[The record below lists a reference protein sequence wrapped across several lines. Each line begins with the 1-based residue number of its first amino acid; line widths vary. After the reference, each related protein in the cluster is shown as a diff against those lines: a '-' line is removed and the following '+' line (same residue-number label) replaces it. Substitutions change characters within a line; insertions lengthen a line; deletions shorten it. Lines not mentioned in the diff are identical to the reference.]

1 MIPAFGS
8 SHSLVERIDFMEW
21 LKAIVLGVVQGIT
34 EFLPISSDGH
44 LLITQNLFDWL
55 TGVRS
60 SGEENLFFDV
70 ILHLGTTAAI
80 LAYYRRSIAAGL
92 RGLLGAEDVPGG
104 FRRPEVVRVGLLA
117 AIATTPLIPLALFF
131 MKWIKRSFEGI
142 TVAGAGFLVTATVLM
157 LTAWLGRRG
166 GTKGPDRTT
175 WIDALLIGI
184 AQMFAPL
191 PGVSRSGMT
200 IAAGLALGLSP
211 TWAVGF
217 SLLIAVPAILGAAVK
232 EIKDIDPAALT
243 TDYVAQAVAATIVA
257 GLVGYAAIA
266 WLVRVVRAGRIWYF
280 SVYLI
285 LVGLLVLSVAIRGG
299 SADAGRSSA
308 LDGSVRV
315 GHP

>member
-1 MIPAFGS
+1 M
-8 SHSLVERIDFMEW
+8 MEW
-21 LKAIVLGVVQGIT
+21 LKALILGLVQGIT

-44 LLITQNLFDWL
+44 LLMTQNLFDWL
-55 TGVRS
+55 TGTRS

-80 LAYYRRSIAAGL
+80 LVYYRREIMNGL
-92 RGLLGAEDVPGG
+92 RGLLGAEDVPEG
-104 FRRPEVVRVGLLA
+104 FRRPEVVRVGVLA

-142 TVAGAGFLVTATVLM
+142 TVAGVGFLITATVLM
-157 LTAWLGRRG
+157 LTAWLSRRN
-166 GTKGPDRTT
+166 GTKGPAQTT
-175 WIDALLIGI
+175 WLDALLIGI

-200 IAAGLALGLSP
+200 IAAGLALGLSRP
-211 TWAVGF
+211 WAVGF

-232 EIKDIDPAALT
+232 EIKDIDPATLT
-243 TDYVAQAVAATIVA
+243 TDYIVQAVAGTVVA

-266 WLVRVVRAGRIWYF
+266 WLIRLVRAGRIWYF

-285 LVGLLVLSVAIRGG
+285 LVGLLVLTVAMRGG

>member
-1 MIPAFGS
+1 M
-8 SHSLVERIDFMEW
+8 MEW
-21 LKAIVLGVVQGIT
+21 LKALILGVVQGIT

-44 LLITQNLFDWL
+44 LLMTQNLFDWL
-55 TGVRS
+55 TAVRS

-80 LAYYRRSIAAGL
+80 LVYYRREIMTGL
-92 RGLLGAEDVPGG
+92 RGLMGDGDVPEG
-104 FRRPEVVRVGLLA
+104 FRRPEVVRIGVLA
-117 AIATTPLIPLALFF
+117 AIATTPLIPLAFFF

-142 TVAGAGFLVTATVLM
+142 TVAGVGFLITATVLM
-157 LTAWLGRRG
+157 LTAWLSRRN
-166 GTKGPDRTT
+166 GTKGPAQTT
-175 WIDALLIGI
+175 WLDALLIGI

-200 IAAGLALGLSP
+200 IAAGLALGLSR

-232 EIKDIDPAALT
+232 EIKDIDRSTLT
-243 TDYVAQAVAATIVA
+243 ADYVAQAIAATVVA
-257 GLVGYAAIA
+257 GLVGYVAIA

-285 LVGLLVLSVAIRGG
+285 LVGFLVLSVAIRGG
-299 SADAGRSSA
+299 SADAGRSMA
-308 LDGSVRV
+308 LDGSVR
-315 GHP
+315 GSHP

>member
-1 MIPAFGS
+1 
-8 SHSLVERIDFMEW
+8 MEW

-55 TGVRS
+55 TGARS

-92 RGLLGAEDVPGG
+92 RGLMGAEDVPEG
-104 FRRPEVVRVGLLA
+104 FRRTEVIRVGLLA

-142 TVAGAGFLVTATVLM
+142 TVAGVGFLVTATVLM
-157 LTAWLGRRG
+157 LTAWLRRRG
-166 GTKGPDRTT
+166 GIKGPDRTT

-232 EIKDIDPAALT
+232 EIKDIDPASLT

-266 WLVRVVRAGRIWYF
+266 WLVRVVRTGRIWYF

>member
-1 MIPAFGS
+1 
-8 SHSLVERIDFMEW
+8 MEW

-34 EFLPISSDGH
+34 EFLPVSSDGH
-44 LLITQNLFDWL
+44 LLLTQNLFDWL
-55 TGVRS
+55 TDARS
-60 SGEENLFFDV
+60 TGEENLFFDV

-80 LAYYRRSIAAGL
+80 LVYYRRSIATGL
-92 RGLLGAEDVPGG
+92 RGLMGSADVPEGY
-104 FRRPEVVRVGLLA
+104 RRRAVIRVGVLA
-117 AIATTPLIPLALFF
+117 AIATAPLIPLALFL

-142 TVAGAGFLVTATVLM
+142 AVAGVGFLFTAMVLM
-157 LTAWLGRRG
+157 SMAWLGRRG

-175 WIDALLIGI
+175 WLDGLVIGL
-184 AQMFAPL
+184 AQMLAPL

-200 IAAGLALGLSP
+200 IAAGLALGLSR

-232 EIKDIDPAALT
+232 EVKDIDPATLSA
-243 TDYVAQAVAATIVA
+243 DYVAQALAGTVVA

-285 LVGLLVLSVAIRGG
+285 LVGLVVLSVAIHGG
-299 SADAGRSSA
+299 SADAGRTGT
-308 LDGSVRV
+308 LDGTVRR
-315 GHP
+315 GNP

>member
-1 MIPAFGS
+1 M
-8 SHSLVERIDFMEW
+8 MEW
-21 LKAIVLGVVQGIT
+21 LKAMVLGVVQGIT

-44 LLITQNLFDWL
+44 LLMTQHLFDWL
-55 TGVRS
+55 TGSRS

-80 LAYYRRSIAAGL
+80 LVYYRRSIREGA
-92 RGLLGAEDVPGG
+92 RGLLGAEDVPQGYN
-104 FRRPEVVRVGLLA
+104 RADVIRVGILA

-131 MKWIKRSFEGI
+131 MKWIKQSFEGI
-142 TVAGAGFLVTATVLM
+142 AVAGVGFLITATVLM
-157 LTAWLGRRG
+157 LTAWLSRRG
-166 GTKGPDRTT
+166 GSKGPAQMT
-175 WIDALLIGI
+175 WLDALLIGV

-200 IAAGLALGLSP
+200 IAAALALGLSR

-232 EIKDIDPAALT
+232 ELKDIDPSTLSA
-243 TDYVAQAVAATIVA
+243 DYVAQAVVGTVLA

-266 WLVRVVRAGRIWYF
+266 WLVRIVRGGRIWYF

-285 LVGLLVLSVAIRGG
+285 VLGLVVLSLAIRGG
-299 SADAGRSSA
+299 SADAGRSLA
-308 LDGSVRV
+308 MERPVRV
-315 GHP
+315 SHP